1 MPLLWEVNGLF
12 GNEYAMENAV
22 HELRKVEGIEFKE
35 LDRRNLRV
43 TLKNDN
49 AEMRELVKNI
59 IKIAHGF
66 VENDGPLGELD
77 RKKEKSKLEKAK
89 AAEQKKKRLK
99 KH

>member
-1 MPLLWEVNGLF
+1 MSPLWEVNGLF

-22 HELRKVEGIEFKE
+22 DELKKVKGIELKE

-43 TLKNDN
+43 TLKNND
-49 AEMRELVKNI
+49 AEMKELVKNI

-66 VENDGPLGELD
+66 VENEGPPGEFD
-77 RKKEKSKLEKAK
+77 RKKEKAKLEKLK
-89 AAEQKKKRLK
+89 AIEKKRPN